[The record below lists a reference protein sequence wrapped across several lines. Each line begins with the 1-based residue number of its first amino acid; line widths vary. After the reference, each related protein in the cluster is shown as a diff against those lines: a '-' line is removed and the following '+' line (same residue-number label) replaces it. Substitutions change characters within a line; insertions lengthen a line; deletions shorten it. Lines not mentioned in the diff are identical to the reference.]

1 MQLKSK
7 KKMKLFTFFL
17 LFYENILIKHRED
30 ENLMYRKFISQLRQ
44 WEEANIKEPLLV
56 IGARQVGK
64 KWLIKEFCR
73 NVYQDYVYI
82 NFEERDDFASAF
94 DGSLSPEDAGH
105 SCWQTDNSVYGS
117 ISSELFDNLSNY

>member
-1 MQLKSK
+1 MEGAPEVLAGLYQNETMQLKSK

-56 IGARQVGK
+56 IGARQVG
-64 KWLIKEFCR
+64 R
-73 NVYQDYVYI
+73 
-82 NFEERDDFASAF
+82 R
-94 DGSLSPEDAGH
+94 G
-105 SCWQTDNSVYGS
+105 
-117 ISSELFDNLSNY
+117 